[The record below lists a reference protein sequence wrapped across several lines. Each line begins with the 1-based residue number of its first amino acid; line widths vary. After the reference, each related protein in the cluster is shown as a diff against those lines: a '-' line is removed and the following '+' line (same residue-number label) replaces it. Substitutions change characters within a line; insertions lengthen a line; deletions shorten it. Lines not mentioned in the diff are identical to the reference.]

1 MEDKLKKQGGKSNDL
16 SDIVLEKEKSNVDK
30 TKKILLF
37 AASLILLFLVA
48 LVVMKLF
55 NKSPQSEGDTLA
67 QVGEQMTQPVDESVD
82 QISKKVEDTNS
93 LFQQEPIADDGTE
106 TDLKFEEMVRRLKA
120 QDSTEEEKPAP
131 APAVVEKPVEK
142 SVEKAKTATKDTKDL
157 FDKKVEEITKSV
169 TKTKEKSTQKVA
181 KAKEEAAKIIETKI
195 VKPAPKPKKRVVEPP
210 KEIIVD
216 TKVSPVSQGAKLSTL
231 SGYFIQVGA
240 TTASFPDRRYLQK
253 IKNAGY
259 DYVVHTTVVNGR
271 KIKKILIGPFSSKNA
286 AKRKLPAV
294 QASINPSAYVY
305 RVK

>member
-55 NKSPQSEGDTLA
+55 NKSPQNDNSTLA
-67 QVGEQMTQPVDESVD
+67 QVGEQMNHPVDESID

-93 LFQQEPIADDGTE
+93 LFQQEPIVDDGTE

-120 QDSTEEEKPAP
+120 QDGTEEEKPAP

-142 SVEKAKTATKDTKDL
+142 TKTAVKETKDL
-157 FDKKVEEITKSV
+157 FDKKVDEIAKSV
-169 TKTKEKSTQKVA
+169 SKTKEHTTAKVV
-181 KAKEEAAKIIETKI
+181 KAKEAAAKIIETKI
-195 VKPAPKPKKRVVEPP
+195 VTPAPKAKKQVVPAP
-210 KEIIVD
+210 KEIIID
-216 TKVSPVSQGAKLSTL
+216 TKVSPVQTGAKLSTL